1 MKVIW
6 TPRNIEKVE
15 AHGLNRTIVEAA
27 LGAVDFRSVEDPG
40 TYRRIGEGTVEGRLV
55 RVVFAESG
63 PDEVYPI
70 TAYPVSRARRKT

>member
-1 MKVIW
+1 
-6 TPRNIEKVE
+6 
-15 AHGLNRTIVEAA
+15 
-27 LGAVDFRSVEDPG
+27 VEDPG

-55 RVVFAESG
+55 RVVFAEAG